1 MINKLYLWLFTK
13 LLSKLKPKFI
23 DGSINFLK
31 ILSVNELLAFTKL
44 FTRRQSFVR
53 EVRHVNVKKGKRKY
67 TLLFVTTM
75 DGTHR
80 FNLGRHTKVEHG
92 YLTGTPV
99 ADYYHNGK
107 L

>member
-53 EVRHVNVKKGKRKY
+53 EVRHVNVKKGKRRY
-67 TLLFVTTM
+67 TLLFVTTL
-75 DGTHR
+75 DGTTR
-80 FNLGRHTKVEHG
+80 INIGRHREIPFG
-92 YLTGTPV
+92 YR
-99 ADYYHNGK
+99 
-107 L
+107 